1 MGLFGRLFGRVEKAS
16 WAAEAGR
23 SLVQAPQRGLG
34 SRPSMDI
41 TPWSATRLNA
51 IFSDLSRTPT
61 AALVLESR
69 RARHC
74 LSQFWLGA
82 PVDQLEGLYRS
93 AIGQSFR
100 ALLAGPL
107 PAQPLDPAEIN
118 WRDGIARRLMEN
130 FDRPETTNLLLAVM
144 PYFDRGK
151 MRVANPL
158 QQVPGWLLGDYAALF
173 DPMLQQRLQ
182 QPVGLLGPAGS
193 AGVGMAYPPQQLV
206 GQPRAMQ
213 QPGQFQQ
220 PAQSQQPF
228 PSQQLAPAQQVSPL
242 PVMAARRGN
251 EALAMIQNQDFL
263 GRMNGLLN
271 LYGIDRSDREVQR
284 ELIGLRRQLGQIW
297 LDVNPAQIQALY
309 QSSFGQLYRSFLV
322 SGFSR
327 EALIPEDQQLR
338 SQLGQV
344 VSNMTQPRALN
355 ALMAALLFYP
365 PGKIQFGGGEQ
376 FIPPWLMQDLN
387 SLNAQGQS

>member
-16 WAAEAGR
+16 WAPDGGR
-23 SLVQAPQRGLG
+23 SLVDTPQRGMA
-34 SRPSMDI
+34 SRAPMDV

-51 IFSDLSRTPT
+51 IFQDLSRTPT
-61 AALVLESR
+61 AALLLESR
-69 RARHC
+69 RARYC

-107 PAQPLDPAEIN
+107 AAQPLEAAEIN

-158 QQVPGWLLGDYAALF
+158 QQVPGWLLADYAALF

-193 AGVGMAYPPQQLV
+193 AGVGMVYPPQQLV
-206 GQPRAMQ
+206 GPPRPMQ
-213 QPGQFQQ
+213 QPAPSQQ
-220 PAQSQQPF
+220 PAQQP
-228 PSQQLAPAQQVSPL
+228 SPL
-242 PVMAARRGN
+242 PVLSARRGN
-251 EALAMIQNQDFL
+251 EALALIQNQDFL

-271 LYGIDRSDREVQR
+271 LYGIDRRD
-284 ELIGLRRQLGQIW
+284 
-297 LDVNPAQIQALY
+297 N
-309 QSSFGQLYRSFLV
+309 
-322 SGFSR
+322 
-327 EALIPEDQQLR
+327 
-338 SQLGQV
+338 
-344 VSNMTQPRALN
+344 
-355 ALMAALLFYP
+355 
-365 PGKIQFGGGEQ
+365 
-376 FIPPWLMQDLN
+376 
-387 SLNAQGQS
+387 

>member
-1 MGLFGRLFGRVEKAS
+1 MAS
-16 WAAEAGR
+16 R
-23 SLVQAPQRGLG
+23 AP
-34 SRPSMDI
+34 MDV

-51 IFSDLSRTPT
+51 IFQDLSRTPT
-61 AALVLESR
+61 AALMLESR

-93 AIGQSFR
+93 AIGESFR

-107 PAQPLDPAEIN
+107 AAQPLETAEIN

-193 AGVGMAYPPQQLV
+193 SGVGMAYPPQQLV
-206 GQPRAMQ
+206 GPPRPMQPPAQFQQRAQSQ
-213 QPGQFQQ
+213 QPPQFQQ
-220 PAQSQQPF
+220 PAQQP
-228 PSQQLAPAQQVSPL
+228 SPL
-242 PVMAARRGN
+242 PVLSARRGN
-251 EALAMIQNQDFL
+251 EALALIQNQDFL

-271 LYGIDRSDREVQR
+271 LYGIDRRDNEVKR
-284 ELIGLRRQLGQIW
+284 ELLGLRRQLGQIW
-297 LDVNPAQIQALY
+297 LDVNPAQIKQLY
-309 QSSFGQLYRSFLV
+309 QSSFGQLYRNFLS
-322 SGFSR
+322 SGFPR
-327 EALIPEDQQLR
+327 ESLIPEDQQLR
-338 SQLGQV
+338 AQLGQV

-355 ALMAALLFYP
+355 ALLAALLFYP

-376 FIPPWLMQDLN
+376 FIPPWLLQDLN
-387 SLNAQGQS
+387 ALNAQGQR

>member
-16 WAAEAGR
+16 WASDADL
-23 SLVQAPQRGLG
+23 SLVQARQRGG
-34 SRPSMDI
+34 SSRAPIDV
-41 TPWSATRLNA
+41 TPWSATRLNV
-51 IFSDLSRTPT
+51 IFQDLSRTPT
-61 AALVLESR
+61 ASLLVESR

-107 PAQPLDPAEIN
+107 AAQPLEAAEIN

-158 QQVPGWLLGDYAALF
+158 QQVPGWLLADYAALF

-193 AGVGMAYPPQQLV
+193 AGVGMVYPPQQLV
-206 GQPRAMQ
+206 GPPRPM
-213 QPGQFQQ
+213 QQ
-220 PAQSQQPF
+220 PAQFQK
-228 PSQQLAPAQQVSPL
+228 PAQQPSPL
-242 PVMAARRGN
+242 PVLSARRGN
-251 EALAMIQNQDFL
+251 EALALIQNQDFL

-271 LYGIDRSDREVQR
+271 LYGIDRRDNEVKR

-297 LDVNPAQIQALY
+297 LDVNPAQIQQLY
-309 QSSFGQLYRSFLV
+309 QSSFGQLYRNFLL
-322 SGFSR
+322 SGFPG

-338 SQLGQV
+338 AQLGQV
-344 VSNMTQPRALN
+344 VSNMTQSQALN
-355 ALMAALLFYP
+355 ALLAALLFYP

-376 FIPPWLMQDLN
+376 FIPPWLLQDLN
-387 SLNAQGQS
+387 ALNAQGQR